1 MSINKKIIFV
11 LIAVLLISVIYYYN
25 FMDNNQKQ
33 QFFDFNINTSQADLE
48 QLEIDSIFKIS
59 GGKGEFI
66 LDEEARLKQYTRLYF
81 EFDEKNQAT
90 YDQLMNNDEK
100 TVVIY
105 PIFTASAYNQPGF
118 YNYYSGQCDDNC
130 LTVPIKLI
138 LRAEI
143 GGNGAQILKL
153 LNYKFLS
160 DIDVDKNPDILK
172 KFDKVILLHNEYVT
186 QKEFD
191 AITSHPKVIYLYPN
205 ALYAKIEVNYDQKT
219 ISLIRGHGYPDKTIN
234 NGFDWKYDNTHPYE
248 YDIEC
253 DNWNFYDIPNGKML
267 NCYPDKLIYENS
279 TLLKKLKDF

>member
-1 MSINKKIIFV
+1 MNINKKIIFA
-11 LIAVLLISVIYYYN
+11 LIAVLLISIIYYYN
-25 FMDNNQKQ
+25 FMNNNQKQ

-66 LDEEARLKQYTRLYF
+66 LDEEANLKQYTRLYF

-118 YNYYSGQCDDNC
+118 YNYYSGQCDSNC

-219 ISLIRGHGYPDKTIN
+219 ISLIRGHGYPDKNIN

>member
-1 MSINKKIIFV
+1 MN
-11 LIAVLLISVIYYYN
+11 
-25 FMDNNQKQ
+25 NNQKQ

-66 LDEEARLKQYTRLYF
+66 LDEEAHLKQYTRLYF
-81 EFDEKNQAT
+81 EFDEKNQAI
-90 YDQLMNNDEK
+90 YDQLINNDEK

-118 YNYYSGQCDDNC
+118 YNYYSGQCDSNC

-234 NGFDWKYDNTHPYE
+234 NGFDWIYDNTHPYE